1 MGKYGF
7 RDNGIKVQTLT
18 ADSIVNS
25 NVTYGAIGTTSVQG
39 TVAKVVTITDENG
52 STFYMPLNRAA

>member
-7 RDNGIKVQTLT
+7 KDNGIKVATLT

-25 NVTYGAIGTTSVQG
+25 NVTYGAIGTTSVEG
-39 TVAKVVTITDENG
+39 TVAKSLEMTDENG